1 MTADTPVPFSLQ
13 LGGSEARILADL
25 SWLRPTVAASIRTVA
40 GWIQREG
47 TPAGSFIAGGTT
59 FGPGWAT
66 IVSAG
71 GSADDSG
78 WTNGFI
84 ALHDLDISSSGML
97 RSGFFGEHARGPVE
111 AVHWREIAGHALWAR
126 SLGVEM
132 RHNPVAS
139 TYVEYRYLAPT
150 SSELLQ
156 AGFLYRAGKRYLLAF
171 SPQYDLEAGD
181 FRAVSGSITRTFP
194 DFDLNA
200 NAGYDLIEDNTFV
213 GLSLSIPA
221 GSRSSRQN
229 FGAYTPSM
237 GGTP

>member
-132 RHNPVAS
+132 RNAPGETEICIFPKHARLSRLVAEAAS
-139 TYVEYRYLAPT
+139 HLSPKQILNLRYLGGDLAVPGQAIRTDWRFLAAGCPAASFVRANGVRHADFTKPRRSGPT
-150 SSELLQ
+150 L
-156 AGFLYRAGKRYLLAF
+156 
-171 SPQYDLEAGD
+171 
-181 FRAVSGSITRTFP
+181 
-194 DFDLNA
+194 
-200 NAGYDLIEDNTFV
+200 
-213 GLSLSIPA
+213 
-221 GSRSSRQN
+221 
-229 FGAYTPSM
+229 
-237 GGTP
+237 